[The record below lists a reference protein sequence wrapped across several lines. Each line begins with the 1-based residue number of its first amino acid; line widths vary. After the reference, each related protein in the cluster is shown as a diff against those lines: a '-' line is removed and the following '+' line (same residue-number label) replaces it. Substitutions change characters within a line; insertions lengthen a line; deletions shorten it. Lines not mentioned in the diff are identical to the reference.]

1 MKELVVREGISLLD
15 IPSGEAVYGIVLPTA
30 KQLTKDGFGIATQK
44 DTYRANRIFKIARKI
59 GEYTTEY
66 GARVFYLGTYTN
78 PSGGKFRLFS
88 FPVKDKY
95 KDISDATIISES
107 CTQLVSTLQKY
118 KVDKCLLPIIGDDL
132 GISSF
137 ANCIKPVLE
146 VSFDDSF
153 IMIHY
158 TPGSK

>member
-78 PSGGKFRLFS
+78 PSGGNL
-88 FPVKDKY
+88 D
-95 KDISDATIISES
+95 
-107 CTQLVSTLQKY
+107 CLVSLLKINIRIFQMLQ
-118 KVDKCLLPIIGDDL
+118 L
-132 GISSF
+132 S
-137 ANCIKPVLE
+137 
-146 VSFDDSF
+146 VSRAHSW
-153 IMIHY
+153 Y
-158 TPGSK
+158 QLYRSTR